1 MARILVVDDSSLSR
15 KIMRS
20 ILEPAGHTVQEASD
34 GMMAIERYFLDRPD
48 LVLLDLLMEGLKGLD
63 VLARLREMDAGARV
77 IVATSDIQVSTETL
91 ARTGGA
97 LALIRK
103 PFQTPEVLDAVNA
116 ALNKPP
122 EGASP

>member
-15 KIMRS
+15 RIMRS
-20 ILEPAGHTVQEASD
+20 ILEPAGHSVQEASD

-48 LVLLDLLMEGLKGLD
+48 LVLLDLLMEGLEGLD

-77 IVATSDIQVSTETL
+77 IVATSDIQASTEAL
-91 ARTGGA
+91 VRTGGA

-103 PFQTPEVLDAVNA
+103 PFQTREVLDTVNA

>member
-15 KIMRS
+15 RIMRS
-20 ILEPAGHTVQEASD
+20 ILEPAGHSVQEASD

-48 LVLLDLLMEGLKGLD
+48 LVLLDLLMEGLEGLD

-77 IVATSDIQVSTETL
+77 IVATSDIQASTEAL
-91 ARTGGA
+91 VRTGGA

-103 PFQTPEVLDAVNA
+103 PFQAREVLDAVNA
-116 ALNKPP
+116 ALKKPP